1 MVMFLLA
8 CGWQITHQL
17 PTVAF
22 HLYSN
27 IQKKEIQFGASI
39 LAGLLIL
46 AGVSSFCDSQ
56 IDGLCNGFSVVN
68 YIFQSIVIITI
79 LICININISV
89 LVFVFFHFRPLQPC
103 YSLLNTILLQSAS
116 TSAKLVSQGY
126 CGVFLCTFSV
136 LHLLLLLEFM
146 FDSGLI
152 CSQLYCLGSTKI

>member
-17 PTVAF
+17 PTVCISSC
-22 HLYSN
+22 SN

-89 LVFVFFHFRPLQPC
+89 LVFVSSHPRLLQPC
-103 YSLLNTILLQSAS
+103 YNPLNTILLQSAS
-116 TSAKLVSQGY
+116 TSAKPVSQGC
-126 CGVFLCTFSV
+126 CGVFLCTFFV
-136 LHLLLLLEFM
+136 LHLLLLSEYM
-146 FDSGLI
+146 FDS
-152 CSQLYCLGSTKI
+152 